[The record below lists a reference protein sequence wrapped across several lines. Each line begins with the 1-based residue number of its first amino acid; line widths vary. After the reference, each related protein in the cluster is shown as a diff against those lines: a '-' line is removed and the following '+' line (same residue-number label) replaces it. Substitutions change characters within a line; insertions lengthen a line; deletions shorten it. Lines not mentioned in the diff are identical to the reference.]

1 MNSKLK
7 YYQIIGIIFTIIF
20 GTLLHFAYEWSDF
33 HPFVALFSPVNESVW
48 EHLKL
53 LLIPF
58 LLFSI
63 FEYFVLGNE
72 YPNLLMSNAVS
83 LLIGLLSIIVLFYTY
98 TGILGRN
105 YLFLDIFIFIF
116 SVILT
121 YGLGYQF
128 TIQGMFSK
136 FLPETGL
143 ALIFFLLSIFILFT
157 FSPPKLNLFLDPV
170 TDTYGVFQI
179 RSNK

>member
-7 YYQIIGIIFTIIF
+7 YYQIIGIIFTIIL
-20 GTLLHFAYEWSDF
+20 GTLLHYVYEWSDF
-33 HPFVALFSPVNESVW
+33 HPFVALFSPVNESIW

-58 LLFSI
+58 LLFSVL
-63 FEYFVLGNE
+63 EYFSLGND

-83 LLIGLLSIIVLFYTY
+83 LLIGFSSIIVIFYTY
-98 TGILGRN
+98 TGILGKN
-105 YLFLDIFIFIF
+105 YPFLDACIFIF

-121 YGLGYQF
+121 FGLGYQF
-128 TIQGMFSK
+128 TIQGKFSK
-136 FLPETGL
+136 YLPETGL
-143 ALIFFLLSIFILFT
+143 ALTFFLLSLFILFT

-170 TDTYGVFQI
+170 TDTYGVFQL
-179 RSNK
+179 RANK